1 RTRGLAIAGHDVD
14 DACGNAGFQAELG
27 ETQRSQRRFL
37 GGLEHHRA
45 ASRDRRPYL
54 PDAGAERAVP
64 GNDGAD
70 DADRLLQRVG
80 EYLTGQRVLD
90 GFTVDRGRLSRVIAQ
105 HAEHAELVAAGAAD
119 RRTHVERVELRQLL
133 EILLDEVG
141 ELEQEVL
148 PLERL

>member
-1 RTRGLAIAGHDVD
+1 
-14 DACGNAGFQAELG
+14 
-27 ETQRSQRRFL
+27 
-37 GGLEHHRA
+37 
-45 ASRDRRPYL
+45 RRPYL

-119 RRTHVERVELRQLL
+119 RRPHVERVELRQFL
-133 EILLDEVG
+133 EILLDEIG
-141 ELEQEVL
+141 ELEQHVL
-148 PLERL
+148 PLERLDLAPGPLEGTPGGGNRAIDVLGITLGHRCEQFARC